1 MGKPALEALILLLED
16 NEHSYNVRTMKKKNK
31 VSIVNDHDGVWIEDK
46 EKNLIYEQ
54 DKQLN
59 WSLDSP
65 AGVDMVVEMEEEE
78 GNDDVDDVDWHEDD
92 DDDEQKDRN
101 EIDRFD
107 GDVSVE
113 YGRDSMVE
121 LKLVL

>member
-16 NEHSYNVRTMKKKNK
+16 NEHSYKVRTMKKKNK

-59 WSLDSP
+59 WSLDYP

-78 GNDDVDDVDWHEDD
+78 GNDDVDDVDWHED